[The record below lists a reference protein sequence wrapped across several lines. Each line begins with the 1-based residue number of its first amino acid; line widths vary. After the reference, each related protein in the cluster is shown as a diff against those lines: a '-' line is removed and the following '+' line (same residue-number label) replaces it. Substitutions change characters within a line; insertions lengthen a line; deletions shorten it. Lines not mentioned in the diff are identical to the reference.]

1 MDGLGVVYQQ
11 MNIGWLSRNT
21 IDRHRP
27 VFILV
32 QSALLAIGAI
42 FWIDAS
48 LDSQGFNLFVF
59 GSLAY
64 AIPAK
69 VWALACMSSAALCI
83 LGLIKPVRR
92 WMVALGS
99 GFHCVQFVVISYSAV
114 FTGGAYVIGLY
125 ASILLLPLH
134 MWLFFEAAIR
144 DTGD

>member
-1 MDGLGVVYQQ
+1 MVYEQVS
-11 MNIGWLSRNT
+11 IGWLSKNT

-27 VFILV
+27 VFLLM
-32 QSALLAIGAI
+32 QWALLAIGAI
-42 FWIDAS
+42 FWVDS
-48 LDSQGFNLFVF
+48 VTESQGFNLAVF
-59 GSLAY
+59 GALAY
-64 AIPAK
+64 AVPAK
-69 VWALACMSSAALCI
+69 VWALAAMGCSALCI

-92 WMVALGS
+92 WMVALGA
-99 GFHCVQFVVISYSAV
+99 GGHCVQFVLISYSAV